1 MLETKLL
8 RGSLGQQI
16 GAQKRKVP
24 NLMKAIIVEPT
35 APDYPLRWAEVAP
48 PMLQA
53 GEVLVEIH
61 ATAVNRADLAQRSGH
76 YPPPPGASEIMGLEL
91 AGVISQLTPG
101 VTGWQIGDR
110 VCALLSGGGYA
121 EQAAVPQGLLMPIPQ
136 GWSLA
141 QAAAM
146 PEVFFTAFL
155 NLFIEARL
163 EPGETVL
170 IHGGAS
176 GVGTAAIQ
184 LARQTGCRVLATAG
198 SAAKVAACYELG
210 AELAVNYRE
219 ADFGEVI
226 AEQVGG
232 VDVILDMVG
241 ADYLERNLRLL
252 NTGGRLVFIATLGGS
267 KAEIDIRELMRKR
280 LLLKGSTLRARPL
293 AEKIALKEA
302 FMARCWSALESG
314 EVAPVID
321 RLLPITEAEAA
332 HALLRRNETIGK
344 VVLETKRP

>member
-1 MLETKLL
+1 
-8 RGSLGQQI
+8 
-16 GAQKRKVP
+16 
-24 NLMKAIIVEPT
+24 MKAIIVEPNP
-35 APDYPLRWAEVAP
+35 PDYPLRWAEVAAP
-48 PMLQA
+48 TPQN
-53 GEVLVEIH
+53 GEVLVDVY
-61 ATAVNRADLAQRSGH
+61 ATAVNRADLAQRTGH
-76 YPPPPGASEIMGLEL
+76 YPPPPGASEILGLEL
-91 AGVISQLTPG
+91 AGVIAAVTPG
-101 VTGWQIGDR
+101 VTGWQVGDR

-121 EQAAVPQGLLMPIPQ
+121 EQAVVPQGLLMPIPK
-136 GWSLA
+136 GWSLV

-155 NLFIEARL
+155 NLSEARL

-184 LARQTGCRVLATAG
+184 LARQAGCRVLATAG
-198 SAAKVAACYELG
+198 SAAKIAACYRLG
-210 AELAVNYRE
+210 VELAVNYRE

-232 VDVILDMVG
+232 VDVVLDMVG
-241 ADYLERNLRLL
+241 AGYLPRNIKLL
-252 NTGGRLVFIATLGGS
+252 NTGGRLIFIATLGGS
-267 KAEIDIRELMRKR
+267 RAEIDIRELMRKR

-302 FMARCWSALESG
+302 FMARFWPVIESG

-321 RLLPITEAEAA
+321 RVLPITEAEAA
-332 HALLRRNETIGK
+332 HALLRRNENIGK
-344 VVLETKRP
+344 VALLIRP